1 MTTLT
6 TARADR
12 IPIASERS
20 ISALV
25 LHTVIQTQRLLLR
38 WARSPVALLETL
50 IIPCLLLVMLDV
62 VVGGQIRKF
71 TGSNPL
77 DGSVP
82 LTAVV
87 GALSGAVGNG
97 ILLGRER
104 DAGLLARFWV
114 LPVHRASGP
123 AARVLAEGA
132 RILAGTVTVVIVG
145 CLLGFRFHGGIVATV
160 VFLCLPVLFG
170 LAFATIVTATAV
182 YTAKATLVEGITV
195 VTSLMMFFSTGFV
208 PLAAYPPWIRPVVHD
223 QPMSVVVDTMH
234 ALATGSASAHLLTF
248 TLIWSVGMIGIF
260 AVPAAIGYRR
270 ASRR

>member
-6 TARADR
+6 SADR
-12 IPIASERS
+12 TRVVSEHS

-25 LHTVIQTQRLLLR
+25 LHTLIQTQRLLLR
-38 WARSPVALLETL
+38 WARNPVALLETL

-71 TGSNPL
+71 TGGNPL
-77 DGSVP
+77 DSSVP

-132 RILAGTVTVVIVG
+132 RILAGTVAVVIVG
-145 CLLGFRFHGGIVATV
+145 CLLGFRFHGGIVATA

-208 PLAAYPPWIRPVVHD
+208 PLAAYPLWIRPVVHN
-223 QPMSVVVDTMH
+223 QPMSVVVDAMH
-234 ALATGSASAHLLTF
+234 ALATGAPSAHLLTL
-248 TLIWSVGMIGIF
+248 TLLWSLATIALF
-260 AVPAAIGYRR
+260 AIPAAIGYRR